1 MVFVARYV
9 TIVDINDIE
18 LLHQAAAVVWK
29 ASASLANFHFRY
41 FKYIEMLLVFGCGAS
56 LES

>member
-29 ASASLANFHFRY
+29 ASASLANFHFR
-41 FKYIEMLLVFGCGAS
+41 
-56 LES
+56 